1 MKYWSFGLHRIADN
15 DVKGQSVGV
24 ETVSDDHRAEKCG
37 RLCDRNPNGCQNF
50 ELCPIVGVEGK
61 EQCFQYQNKLLANT
75 PTHADPHTPQCT
87 GYYLLGNVSNYIAC
101 CTFLGI

>member
-50 ELCPIVGVEGK
+50 ELCPIEGI
-61 EQCFQYQNKLLANT
+61 EDQESCLQFTNKLLANT
-75 PTHADPHTPQCT
+75 PTHVDTSDPQCT
-87 GYYLLGNVSNYIAC
+87 GYYKLGNISIYIV
-101 CTFLGI
+101 FRSFPGK